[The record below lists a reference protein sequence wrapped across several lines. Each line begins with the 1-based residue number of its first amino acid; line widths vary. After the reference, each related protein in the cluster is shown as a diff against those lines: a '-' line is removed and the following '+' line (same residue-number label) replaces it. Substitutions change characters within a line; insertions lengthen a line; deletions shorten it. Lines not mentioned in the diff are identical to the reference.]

1 MRKKGSGTVASAPIE
16 VTPFRAIEASHHF
29 TVRVA
34 IGSPESATLRIDDNL
49 LDAVDVGVRDGTL
62 RVGLRPLT
70 EVTHATLEIDV
81 TAPALDRVMASGASQ
96 VRIEG
101 RNEAE
106 RVDLTLSG
114 SSELTADL
122 DVGRGHLEL
131 SGTSTATL
139 SGAAGTLEVTV
150 SGASHLYAD
159 ELSVGDLSDRR
170 VGSLD
175 RRRRGLRSAVRGG
188 ERGVDGALRG
198 VSRHRTLHDLGRV
211 EHRADVSRRPDD
223 LCTVI
228 ETAGQRHLARWG
240 VEITAFSEDDGVTG
254 LRFDR
259 YGEPRQS
266 WSPAPRGLM
275 SMSSQGPRV
284 DR

>member
-1 MRKKGSGTVASAPIE
+1 MRKKGSGTVTPAPIE

-29 TVRVA
+29 TVWVA

-62 RVGLRPLT
+62 HVGLRPLT
-70 EVTHATLEIDV
+70 EVTHATLEVDV
-81 TAPALDRVMASGASQ
+81 TAPTLDRVMASGASQ

-139 SGAAGTLEVTV
+139 SGAAGTLEATV

-159 ELSVGDLSDRR
+159 ELSVGDLTIDVS
-170 VGSLD
+170 
-175 RRRRGLRSAVRGG
+175 
-188 ERGVDGALRG
+188 GA
-198 VSRHRTLHDLGRV
+198 ST
-211 EHRADVSRRPDD
+211 ADVAVSGRLSAGASGASMVRYAGSPD
-223 LCTVI
+223 I
-228 ETAGQRHLARWG
+228 ERST
-240 VEITAFSEDDGVTG
+240 
-254 LRFDR
+254 
-259 YGEPRQS
+259 
-266 WSPAPRGLM
+266 
-275 SMSSQGPRV
+275 SSGASSIGPM
-284 DR
+284 

>member
-70 EVTHATLEIDV
+70 EVTHATLEVDV
-81 TAPALDRVMASGASQ
+81 TAPALDRVMASGASR

-159 ELSVGDLSDRR
+159 ELSVGDLRIDVS
-170 VGSLD
+170 
-175 RRRRGLRSAVRGG
+175 
-188 ERGVDGALRG
+188 GAA
-198 VSRHRTLHDLGRV
+198 T
-211 EHRADVSRRPDD
+211 ADVAVSGRLSAGASGASMVRYAGSPD
-223 LCTVI
+223 I
-228 ETAGQRHLARWG
+228 ERSTTSGA
-240 VEITAFSEDDGVTG
+240 
-254 LRFDR
+254 
-259 YGEPRQS
+259 
-266 WSPAPRGLM
+266 
-275 SMSSQGPRV
+275 SSIGPM
-284 DR
+284 